1 MGLDAGGWVAQIDQG
16 ASQLDVMARVDAY
29 AERQKRETEQAKKRA
44 EAQAAI
50 DALHQKKV
58 GDKVVDT
65 NTGEVV
71 KQPEVKHYGFEVVGT
86 FDEAKSVADFM
97 TKQGIEFITMEAK

>member
-1 MGLDAGGWVAQIDQG
+1 MVVAQIDQG
-16 ASQLDVMARVDAY
+16 ASQLDVMARIDAY
-29 AERQKRETEQAKKRA
+29 VERQKREAEQAKKRA

-71 KQPEVKHYGFEVVGT
+71 SPVPQPDIKHYGFEVVGT
-86 FDEAKSVADFM
+86 FDEAQSVADFM
-97 TKQGIEFITMEAK
+97 TEQGIEFISLEGK